1 MESLPTGT
9 LVSAQILELR
19 TMDQFSDFFFFSELF
34 TNEVRSTYK
43 FGLKTGYISMIDT
56 VKTFQ

>member
-1 MESLPTGT
+1 MESLPTRP

-19 TMDQFSDFFFFSELF
+19 TMDQFSDFFFSELF